1 MENSAHLIYQ
11 QQNTKNA
18 SSKKAASKN
27 TNANP
32 LSALQDLAKH
42 LGMHEM
48 NKTLANYT
56 FNAISN
62 SLKKVSR
69 WNLNLF
75 CKNEGYFF
83 EQSRNSQKISIS

>member
-1 MENSAHLIYQ
+1 MNLFSNSDMENSAHLIYQ

-48 NKTLANYT
+48 NKTLGNYS

-62 SLKKVSR
+62 SLKKVS
-69 WNLNLF
+69 WLNL
-75 CKNEGYFF
+75 
-83 EQSRNSQKISIS
+83 